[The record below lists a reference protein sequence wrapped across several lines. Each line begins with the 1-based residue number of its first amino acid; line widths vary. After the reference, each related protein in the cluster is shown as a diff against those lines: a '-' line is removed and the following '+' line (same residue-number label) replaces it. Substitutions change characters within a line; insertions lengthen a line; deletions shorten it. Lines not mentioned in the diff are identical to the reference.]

1 MEIRHMSMPVEQN
14 NHSISLQTR
23 VLISLRYKTITKA
36 INREFWNSSSDTANS
51 FYVGSYGRGTA
62 VDTSDLD
69 VLVELP
75 NDQYDRFNSPYGNGP
90 SRLLQTVKNA
100 VLESYPR
107 SDVKGDG
114 QVVVINFS
122 DGIKF
127 EILPA
132 FRKLSYIGTWDGTYK
147 YPDTHM
153 GGNWMSTNPKAE
165 QKAMKE
171 KNGFNESNGLLYD
184 TCKHIRYIHNE
195 HFSSYHLSG
204 ILIDSFVYK
213 AIGNWHWDR
222 DNYETGGSE
231 RGDYEWILLNYYNAI
246 SSMNAYVNPILY
258 APGSNMI
265 VKGDDWD
272 ILGKVLNYIV

>member
-1 MEIRHMSMPVEQN
+1 MSMPVEQN

-36 INREFWNSSSDTANS
+36 INREFWNSSSDTSNS

-132 FRKLSYIGTWDGTYK
+132 FRKLSYIGIWDGTYK

-165 QKAMKE
+165 QKAMKKRMGLMSLTDCSMIHASTSDISTMSTFPVTTFQVFLLILLSIRLLVIGTGTE
-171 KNGFNESNGLLYD
+171 IIMRQVDQKGEIMNGFCSI
-184 TCKHIRYIHNE
+184 TIMQ
-195 HFSSYHLSG
+195 S
-204 ILIDSFVYK
+204 V
-213 AIGNWHWDR
+213 
-222 DNYETGGSE
+222 
-231 RGDYEWILLNYYNAI
+231 
-246 SSMNAYVNPILY
+246 
-258 APGSNMI
+258 
-265 VKGDDWD
+265 
-272 ILGKVLNYIV
+272 